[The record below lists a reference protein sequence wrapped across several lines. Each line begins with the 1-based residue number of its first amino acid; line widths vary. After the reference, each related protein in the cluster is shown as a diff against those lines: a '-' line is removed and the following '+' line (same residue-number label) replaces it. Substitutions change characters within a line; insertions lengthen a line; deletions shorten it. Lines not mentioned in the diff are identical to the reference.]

1 MRNGPKIA
9 RIYVFLVSISLS
21 SRRRMN
27 GMMKQESGRE
37 VVSQQFSPTGGFFI
51 NPFHVRP
58 IGLYTRRF
66 HNVSF

>member
-1 MRNGPKIA
+1 MINK
-9 RIYVFLVSISLS
+9 
-21 SRRRMN
+21 
-27 GMMKQESGRE
+27 MMKQESGKE
-37 VVSQQFSPTGGFFI
+37 VVGQTFSPLGEFFI